1 MINLLIHNAPAD
13 HQPFCQKSAES
24 WRVLS
29 QEDYVSEVPTRKFR
43 PQQRHECIT
52 HHGWWQGMWMDSARF
67 LKCKIQ
73 RHPWFT
79 LRNHCCDKSLVMIN
93 LLIHNA
99 PADHQPFCQKSAES
113 WRVLSQEDY
122 VSEVPTRKFRPQ
134 QRHECITH
142 HPRLRSLLCNCY
154 GDCFD

>member
-1 MINLLIHNAPAD
+1 MYKYKYIYMINLLIHNAPAD

-52 HHGWWQGMWMDSARF
+52 HHGWWQGMWMDSASF

-79 LRNHCCDKSLVMIN
+79 LRNHCCDKSLVIYTYVVN
-93 LLIHNA
+93 LDSSSKKTVCSCLKKA
-99 PADHQPFCQKSAES
+99 WEE
-113 WRVLSQEDY
+113 LSTY
-122 VSEVPTRKFRPQ
+122 NIIYSNVSVMTIYLF
-134 QRHECITH
+134 
-142 HPRLRSLLCNCY
+142 
-154 GDCFD
+154 